1 MGDEGRDLSICFCGH
16 GPTPSL
22 SREQIPH
29 PFTCPRTS
37 GARHTVTAPHSLVYP
52 WRHGEGGDPG
62 RESPTP
68 RRLCPQ
74 VSVAFQDLAVR
85 FSEEEWQ
92 LLGEGQRALYR
103 DVMRENYETL
113 RSLGKEPAPAP
124 GNSEGRQDP
133 GPGRS
138 RVTLSPPGL
147 SLVYKIVL

>member
-1 MGDEGRDLSICFCGH
+1 MS
-16 GPTPSL
+16 GP
-22 SREQIPH
+22 
-29 PFTCPRTS
+29 
-37 GARHTVTAPHSLVYP
+37 RHTLTAPHSLVYP
-52 WRHGEGGDPG
+52 WIHGEDGSAG
-62 RESPTP
+62 REPPTP

-92 LLGEGQRALYR
+92 LLAEGQRALYR

-124 GNSEGRQDP
+124 WETEGRRDP

-138 RVTLSPPGL
+138 
-147 SLVYKIVL
+147 